1 MKTRDVRSLHTRRSF
16 QRYCKEKLKSV
27 LRRVSFSSMLN
38 FCRFLNPDFLRIKLF
53 GCSGGNALLVL
64 TWAKKNEAFWNNSRS
79 VYSWSFL
86 ICGQEPNNI
95 ITEKS
100 DQYKWAKDGQSVL
113 QPKKPCGIFCLKDSL
128 PRRFYLYTVN

>member
-38 FCRFLNPDFLRIKLF
+38 FCRFLIPDFLRIKLF

-64 TWAKKNEAFWNNSRS
+64 ARTKKAKQSEIFQCLYIHEVFLS
-79 VYSWSFL
+79 VVKSL
-86 ICGQEPNNI
+86 I
-95 ITEKS
+95 TS
-100 DQYKWAKDGQSVL
+100 
-113 QPKKPCGIFCLKDSL
+113 
-128 PRRFYLYTVN
+128 

>member
-38 FCRFLNPDFLRIKLF
+38 FCRFLIPDFLRIKLF

-64 TWAKKNEAFWNNSRS
+64 TWAKKTKYSEIIQGLYIHEVFLS
-79 VYSWSFL
+79 VVKSL
-86 ICGQEPNNI
+86 ITSQLKKVINI
-95 ITEKS
+95 N
-100 DQYKWAKDGQSVL
+100 G
-113 QPKKPCGIFCLKDSL
+113 
-128 PRRFYLYTVN
+128 PRMVNQCCSQKNRVVFFDLRTLYRDVSIYTL